1 VASWAFVPGAVN
13 HKFVDNCQVHTLAV
27 DARRVVHDPWTY
39 LCECVEMSA
48 SGRPP
53 RDPFAL
59 SGQAVELWEQEC
71 QEIGYL
77 ARVFAQTALPYKDP
91 GPVSSWGRR
100 NGNLRLTIQPGQD
113 TGPGGE
119 PVSLGYP
126 FGSMPRLLLTWM
138 STEAVRTG
146 ERVLPLGESLS
157 DFMRQLGLVVAGGK
171 GGPITRLRDQ
181 MLRLMNARITVRY
194 SEDGDVYQRQAARHL
209 ALASS
214 YDLWWSTKAAANQ
227 LALIPSYVEL
237 TDEFFLEVTTRPVPV
252 SLDALKLLRGSPLR
266 LDIYAWLTHRMSYLR
281 QPTVVPWESLRFQ
294 FGSSATTKQAVR
306 KFRLDFL
313 DHLAQVI
320 ALAYPAAKVDEVANG
335 LRLRPSPTHVGRGA
349 RPALRPAPDPTP

>member
-1 VASWAFVPGAVN
+1 
-13 HKFVDNCQVHTLAV
+13 
-27 DARRVVHDPWTY
+27 
-39 LCECVEMSA
+39 MSA

-59 SGQAVELWEQEC
+59 SAQAVELWEQEC

-77 ARVFAQTALPYKDP
+77 AKVFTQTALPYKDP
-91 GPVSSWGRR
+91 GPVAEWVRH
-100 NGNLRLTIQPGQD
+100 NGNRRTGLTLIVQPGPATVD
-113 TGPGGE
+113 AHGALVPT
-119 PVSLGYP
+119 GYP
-126 FGSMPRLLLTWM
+126 FGSTPRLLLAWM

-294 FGSSATTKQAVR
+294 FGSAATTKQAVR

-320 ALAYPAAKVDEVANG
+320 ALAYPGGQGRRGGQRATPAAESDARG
-335 LRLRPSPTHVGRGA
+335 PGGPTSPAASTR
-349 RPALRPAPDPTP
+349 PDPLTHRGEPLQVSC